1 MGKSKEE
8 KQKNILNNIKFNY
21 KKLEQSI
28 VNQLYFKVDNHPL
41 TTGHNREKIWM
52 KLFKQIIPKKFA
64 IRQGV
69 FLIDS
74 NCKVSKEVDIAIFDE
89 QFTPY
94 VFNYEDICFIP
105 IEAVAVV
112 IQCKSKSVNID
123 DINEWLSDINVLKGE
138 LGGVARMAGFIAS
151 SSTPTSTQKITRPL
165 SILCHLK
172 GENLSESEDYDLDIA
187 ASETK
192 LSIKWNDSLKNLS
205 DIFKKLNGLN
215 DEEFDKIF
223 EKKVKYCE
231 KCNDEVKH
239 STESKSPNVSE
250 KPEELR
256 KLDWDISLKEL
267 EVKDNPIL
275 SLIFQ
280 LNQVL
285 MLINNPML
293 FPHKAYVEMFDKKIS

>member
-123 DINEWLSDINVLKGE
+123 DINEWLSEINDLKGE

-172 GENLSESEDYDLDIA
+172 GENLSESEEYDLDIA

-215 DEEFDKIF
+215 NEEF
-223 EKKVKYCE
+223 
-231 KCNDEVKH
+231 
-239 STESKSPNVSE
+239 
-250 KPEELR
+250 EELSKNSYIKENSIGSE

-293 FPHKAYVEMFDKKIS
+293 FPHKAYVEMFQGLPQAEVEQKSK

>member
-1 MGKSKEE
+1 MGKSKED
-8 KQKNILNNIKFNY
+8 KQKNILNNIKCNY

-28 VNQLYFKVDNHPL
+28 VNQLYFKVDNHHL
-41 TTGHNREKIWM
+41 TAGHNREKIWM

-64 IRQGV
+64 IKQGV

-74 NCKVSKEVDIAIFDE
+74 NSKVSKEVDIAIFDE

-112 IQCKSKSVNID
+112 IQCKSKSVNT
-123 DINEWLSDINVLKGE
+123 SDINTWLSEIKDLKGE

-151 SSTPTSTQKITRPL
+151 ISTPTSTQKITRPF
-165 SILCHLK
+165 SILCHLQA
-172 GENLSESEDYDLDIA
+172 ENYSNSGAYDLDIA

-215 DEEFDKIF
+215 DEEFDKIS
-223 EKKVKYCE
+223 KKI
-231 KCNDEVKH
+231 
-239 STESKSPNVSE
+239 
-250 KPEELR
+250 
-256 KLDWDISLKEL
+256 DWDIPLKNL
-267 EVKDNPIL
+267 EVKSNPIL

-293 FPHKAYVEMFDKKIS
+293 FPHKAYVEMFRALPETDEIKSEDLDK

>member
-1 MGKSKEE
+1 MGKSKED
-8 KQKNILNNIKFNY
+8 KQKNILNNIKCNY

-28 VNQLYFKVDNHPL
+28 VNQLYFKVDNHHL
-41 TTGHNREKIWM
+41 TAGHNREKIWM

-74 NCKVSKEVDIAIFDE
+74 NSKVSKEVDIAIFDE

-112 IQCKSKSVNID
+112 IQCKSKSVNT
-123 DINEWLSDINVLKGE
+123 SDINTWLSEIKDLKGE
-138 LGGVARMAGFIAS
+138 LGGVARMATFIAS
-151 SSTPTSTQKITRPL
+151 SSTPTSTQKVTKPL

-172 GENLSESEDYDLDIA
+172 EENSIKSKEYDLDIA
-187 ASETK
+187 ASADK

-205 DIFKKLNGLN
+205 DIFKELNGLN
-215 DEEFDKIF
+215 DEDFKKIF
-223 EKKVKYCE
+223 IKKDKHF
-231 KCNDEVKH
+231 ND
-239 STESKSPNVSE
+239 SE
-250 KPEELR
+250 NS
-256 KLDWDISLKEL
+256 DWDIELKCL
-267 EVKDNPIL
+267 EVEDNPIL

-293 FPHKAYVEMFDKKIS
+293 FPHKAYVEMFRALPETDEIKNEDPNK

>member
-1 MGKSKEE
+1 MGKSKED
-8 KQKNILNNIKFNY
+8 KQKNILNNIKCNY

-28 VNQLYFKVDNHPL
+28 VNQLYFKVDNHHL
-41 TTGHNREKIWM
+41 TAGHNREKIWM

-64 IRQGV
+64 IKQGV

-74 NCKVSKEVDIAIFDE
+74 NSKVSKEVDIAIFDE

-112 IQCKSKSVNID
+112 IQCKSKLVNT
-123 DINEWLSDINVLKGE
+123 SDINTWLSEIKDLKGE
-138 LGGVARMAGFIAS
+138 LGGVARMATFIAS
-151 SSTPTSTQKITRPL
+151 SSTPTSTQKVTKPL

-172 GENLSESEDYDLDIA
+172 EENSIKSKEYDLDIA
-187 ASETK
+187 ASADK

-215 DEEFDKIF
+215 DEEFDKIS
-223 EKKVKYCE
+223 KKI
-231 KCNDEVKH
+231 
-239 STESKSPNVSE
+239 
-250 KPEELR
+250 
-256 KLDWDISLKEL
+256 DWDIPLKNL
-267 EVKDNPIL
+267 EVEDNPIL

-293 FPHKAYVEMFDKKIS
+293 FPHKAYVEMFRALPETDEIKSEDLD